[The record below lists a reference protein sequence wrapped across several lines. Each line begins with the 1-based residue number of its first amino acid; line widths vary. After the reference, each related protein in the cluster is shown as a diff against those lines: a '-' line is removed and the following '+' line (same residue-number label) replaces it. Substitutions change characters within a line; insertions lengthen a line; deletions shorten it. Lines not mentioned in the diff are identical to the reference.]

1 MDRDTA
7 YNLSGATTRNART
20 GQTNRNAIEVIEEYA
35 KSKGLTVDYNKY
47 INTTINDSAG
57 ATNRFDNIYLSG
69 SRLQGEPGRMDAF
82 LKSNTPPP
90 APAPTPR
97 PTYSAPSA
105 PPAPTVAS
113 ASSVNEVRESDKKRK
128 GFQSTLLSKG
138 QNPSRSRS
146 RSKQQESKM
155 RQGKPSYGET
165 TKKTLLGSAS

>member
-1 MDRDTA
+1 MATQNFENVVTFARDYANQRGKVFDETAFRQQGMDDFNRHRNFRRGSTSI
-7 YNLSGATTRNART
+7 YN
-20 GQTNRNAIEVIEEYA
+20 
-35 KSKGLTVDYNKY
+35 D
-47 INTTINDSAG
+47 
-57 ATNRFDNIYLSG
+57 
-69 SRLQGEPGRMDAF
+69 PGRFQQELFRADPYMSDP
-82 LKSNTPPP
+82 TPPP

-113 ASSVNEVRESDKKRK
+113 ASSVNEVRESDKRRK

-138 QNPSRSRS
+138 QNPKRSRS

-155 RQGKPSYGET
+155 RQGKPSYGQT

>member
-1 MDRDTA
+1 M
-7 YNLSGATTRNART
+7 
-20 GQTNRNAIEVIEEYA
+20 EEYGHA
-35 KSKGLTVDYNKY
+35 GDLGYISREQYNNY
-47 INTTINDSAG
+47 VSH
-57 ATNRFDNIYLSG
+57 L
-69 SRLQGEPGRMDAF
+69 GRRRHLAPAF
-82 LKSNTPPP
+82 NAVTPPPDPTPPP

-113 ASSVNEVRESDKKRK
+113 ASSVNEVRESDKRRK

-138 QNPSRSRS
+138 QNPKRTRS

>member
-1 MDRDTA
+1 MRERREDTRGGNPSSSA
-7 YNLSGATTRNART
+7 ITYYSLDGKSIKVPQSRGNSPTFKYDNAGISYYRT
-20 GQTNRNAIEVIEEYA
+20 ADPN
-35 KSKGLTVDYNKY
+35 
-47 INTTINDSAG
+47 
-57 ATNRFDNIYLSG
+57 
-69 SRLQGEPGRMDAF
+69 
-82 LKSNTPPP
+82 PP
-90 APAPTPR
+90 APAPVPEQVLAPPAPTPT
-97 PTYSAPSA
+97 PTYYAPSA

-138 QNPSRSRS
+138 QNPKRTRS